1 MISAEPQPKFN
12 GIILAGHFILGLEL
26 LANPAGAGSS
36 CLWRQHFYFAK
47 HPIAKL
53 KTHIKTCGTSSATHR
68 AHL

>member
-12 GIILAGHFILGLEL
+12 GIILFDHFILALEP

-36 CLWRQHFYFAK
+36 SRWRQHFYFAK

-53 KTHIKTCGTSSATHR
+53 KPHIKICGTMSASHR